1 MAEYVQGKTARDM
14 IRLFKHYIPYPVI
27 FLGLI
32 DFVLLLSAAEVG
44 WILRAHQI
52 EMAVGS
58 VFDRPGPIFSFAFAL
73 QLALIAVGVYGPE
86 ALQSLRFAAAR
97 ILVAISLG
105 VIFLSLLAF
114 ALPGITLWR
123 SNSLYAMILAIAFL
137 MVVRILLGT
146 MLDSDIFK
154 RRLLILGAGPRA
166 GRIAALEKRPECG
179 FIIAGYVAMNEGAS
193 LIDSA
198 IRRQD
203 IVNLPQH
210 VIDLEVSEVV
220 LALEERRNA
229 LPVADL
235 LTIKTTG
242 VHVNDLSSFLE
253 RETGRVDLDSVN
265 PSWFIFS
272 DGFSSG
278 RRLSTTFKRGF
289 DIFLSF
295 LLLLLTGPV
304 ILLFALLIR
313 LESRGGSFFMQ
324 ERVGLYG
331 QKFNILKLRSMR
343 ADAEPNG
350 KAIWASEND
359 PRITRIGNFIRK
371 VRIDELPQAWSVL
384 KGEMSFVG
392 PRPERPQFVDDLQTQ
407 MPYYAERHIVKPGIT
422 GWAQINYPYGA
433 STEDSRH
440 KLEYD
445 LYYAKNYTPFLDLL
459 IILQTIRVVLWPEG
473 AR

>member
-1 MAEYVQGKTARDM
+1 M

-32 DFVLLLSAAEVG
+32 DFVLLLMAAEAG
-44 WILRAHQI
+44 WILRALQI
-52 EMAVGS
+52 NMEVGS
-58 VFDRPGPIFSFAFAL
+58 VVDRPAPIFSFAIAL
-73 QLALIAVGVYGPE
+73 QLSLIAVGIYGSE
-86 ALQSLRFAAAR
+86 ALQSMRFATAR

-105 VIFLSLLAF
+105 VIFLSLLSF
-114 ALPGITLWR
+114 AMPGATLWR
-123 SNSLYAMILAIAFL
+123 SNSLYAMILAILFL
-137 MVVRILLGT
+137 MVIRILLGT
-146 MLDSDIFK
+146 ILDSDIFK
-154 RRLLILGAGPRA
+154 RRLLILGAGARA
-166 GRIAALEKRPECG
+166 GRISVLEKRQDSG
-179 FIIAGYVAMNEGAS
+179 FIIAGYVDMNEGPS
-193 LIDSA
+193 LIDTA

-203 IVNLPQH
+203 IRNLPQH

-220 LALEERRNA
+220 LALEERRNS

-278 RRLSTTFKRGF
+278 RRLSTLFKRGF

-304 ILLFALLIR
+304 ILLFALLIK
-313 LESRGGSFFMQ
+313 LESRGGSFFVQ

-331 QKFNILKLRSMR
+331 QKFKILKLRSMR
-343 ADAEPNG
+343 ADAEVG
-350 KAIWASEND
+350 GQAIWASEND
-359 PRITRIGNFIRK
+359 PRITRIGRFIRK

-392 PRPERPQFVDDLQTQ
+392 PRPERPQFVDDLQTK
-407 MPYYAERHIVKPGIT
+407 MPFYTERHIVKPGIT

-433 STEDSRH
+433 SIEDSRH

>member
-1 MAEYVQGKTARDM
+1 M

-32 DFVLLLSAAEVG
+32 DFVLLLIAAEAG
-44 WILRAHQI
+44 WILRALQI
-52 EMAVGS
+52 NMEVGS
-58 VFDRPGPIFSFAFAL
+58 VVDRPAPIFSFAIAL
-73 QLALIAVGVYGPE
+73 QLSLIAVGIYGSE
-86 ALQSLRFAAAR
+86 ALQSMRFATAR

-105 VIFLSLLAF
+105 VIFLSLLSF
-114 ALPGITLWR
+114 AMPGATLWR
-123 SNSLYAMILAIAFL
+123 SNSLYAMILAILFL
-137 MVVRILLGT
+137 MVIRILLGT
-146 MLDSDIFK
+146 VLDSDIFK

-166 GRIAALEKRPECG
+166 GRISVLEKRQDSG
-179 FIIAGYVAMNEGAS
+179 FIIAGYVDMNEGPS
-193 LIDSA
+193 LIDTA

-203 IVNLPQH
+203 IRNLPQH

-220 LALEERRNA
+220 LALEERRNS

-278 RRLSTTFKRGF
+278 RRLSTLFKRGF

-304 ILLFALLIR
+304 ILLFALLVK
-313 LESRGGSFFMQ
+313 LESRGGSFFVQ

-331 QKFNILKLRSMR
+331 QKFKILKLRSMR
-343 ADAEPNG
+343 ADAEVDG
-350 KAIWASEND
+350 QAIWASEND
-359 PRITRIGNFIRK
+359 PRITRIGRFIRK

-392 PRPERPQFVDDLQTQ
+392 PRPERPQFVDDLQTK
-407 MPYYAERHIVKPGIT
+407 MPFYAERHIVKPGIT

-433 STEDSRH
+433 SIEDSRH

>member
-1 MAEYVQGKTARDM
+1 M
-14 IRLFKHYIPYPVI
+14 IRLFKHYIPYPVL
-27 FLGLI
+27 FLGILDI
-32 DFVLLLSAAEVG
+32 ILLGIAAEIS
-44 WILRAHQI
+44 WIFRASQI
-52 EMAVGS
+52 GMNAGS
-58 VFDRPGPIFSFAFAL
+58 IYDRPAPIISFALAL
-73 QLALIAVGVYGPE
+73 EIALIAVGVYGTE

-105 VIFLSLLAF
+105 VIFLSLMAF
-114 ALPGITLWR
+114 LLPGITLWR
-123 SNSLYAMILAIAFL
+123 SNSLYAMVLAIFL
-137 MVVRILLGT
+137 LMTVRMMLGT
-146 MLDSDIFK
+146 VLDSDVFK
-154 RRLLILGAGPRA
+154 RRILILGAGPRA
-166 GRIAALEKRPECG
+166 NRIAELAARQESG
-179 FIIAGYVAMNEGAS
+179 FIVGGYVNMNEGP
-193 LIDSA
+193 A
-198 IRRQD
+198 IVKTAIKRAD
-203 IVNLPQH
+203 IENLPQH
-210 VIDLEVSEVV
+210 VTDLEVSEVV
-220 LALEERRNA
+220 LALEERRNS

-242 VHVNDLSSFLE
+242 VHVNDMSSFLE

-278 RRLSTTFKRGF
+278 RRISTAFKRGF
-289 DIFLSF
+289 DIVLS
-295 LLLLLTGPV
+295 LLLLLFTGPV
-304 ILLFALLIR
+304 ILLFAGLIK
-313 LESRGGSFFMQ
+313 LESRGGAFFRQ

-343 ADAEPNG
+343 ADAEVGG
-350 KAIWASEND
+350 KAVWASEND

-392 PRPERPQFVDDLQTQ
+392 PRPERPQFVDDLQTK
-407 MPYYAERHIVKPGIT
+407 MPFYAERHMVKPGIT

-433 STEDSRH
+433 SIEDSRH

-445 LYYAKNYTPFLDLL
+445 LYYAKNYTPFLDIL
-459 IILQTIRVVLWPEG
+459 ILLQTIRVVLWPEG

>member
-1 MAEYVQGKTARDM
+1 M

-32 DFVLLLSAAEVG
+32 DFVLLLMAAEAG
-44 WILRAHQI
+44 WILRALQI
-52 EMAVGS
+52 NMEVGS
-58 VFDRPGPIFSFAFAL
+58 VVDRPAPIFSFAIAL
-73 QLALIAVGVYGPE
+73 QLSLIAVGIYGSE
-86 ALQSLRFAAAR
+86 ALQSMRFATAR

-105 VIFLSLLAF
+105 VIFLSLLSF
-114 ALPGITLWR
+114 AMPGATLWR
-123 SNSLYAMILAIAFL
+123 SNSLYAMILAILFL
-137 MVVRILLGT
+137 MVIRILLGT
-146 MLDSDIFK
+146 ILDSDIFK
-154 RRLLILGAGPRA
+154 RRLLILGAGARA
-166 GRIAALEKRPECG
+166 GRISVLEKRQDSG
-179 FIIAGYVAMNEGAS
+179 FIIAGYVDMNEGPS
-193 LIDSA
+193 LIDTA

-203 IVNLPQH
+203 IRNLPQH

-220 LALEERRNA
+220 LALEERRNS

-278 RRLSTTFKRGF
+278 RRLSTLFKRGF

-304 ILLFALLIR
+304 ILLFALLIK
-313 LESRGGSFFMQ
+313 LESRGGSFFVQ

-331 QKFNILKLRSMR
+331 KKFKILKLRSMR
-343 ADAEPNG
+343 ADAEVG
-350 KAIWASEND
+350 GQAIWASEND
-359 PRITRIGNFIRK
+359 PRITRIGRFIRK

-392 PRPERPQFVDDLQTQ
+392 PRPERPQFVDDLQTK
-407 MPYYAERHIVKPGIT
+407 MPFYTERHIVKPGIT

-433 STEDSRH
+433 SIEDSRH

>member
-1 MAEYVQGKTARDM
+1 MAKYVQGKTARDM

-392 PRPERPQFVDDLQTQ
+392 PRPERPQFVDDLQTK

>member
-1 MAEYVQGKTARDM
+1 M
-14 IRLFKHYIPYPVI
+14 IRLFKHYIPYPII
-27 FLGLI
+27 FLGLL
-32 DFVLLLSAAEVG
+32 DLFLLVVAAEISWV
-44 WILRAHQI
+44 LRANQI
-52 EMAVGS
+52 GMNAGS
-58 VFDRPGPIFSFAFAL
+58 IYDRPAPIISFAVAL
-73 QLALIAVGVYGPE
+73 EIALIAVGVYGSE

-105 VIFLSLLAF
+105 VIFLSIVAF
-114 ALPGITLWR
+114 ILPGTTLWR
-123 SNSLYAMILAIAFL
+123 SNSLYAMILSIFL
-137 MVVRILLGT
+137 LMAARVMLGT
-146 MLDSDIFK
+146 ILDSRVFK

-166 GRIAALEKRPECG
+166 NRIAELASRQESS
-179 FIIAGYVAMNEGAS
+179 FVVSGYVDMNEGPAIVKTAIKRTD
-193 LIDSA
+193 ID
-198 IRRQD
+198 D
-203 IVNLPQH
+203 LPQH
-210 VIDLEVSEVV
+210 VIDLGVSEVV
-220 LALEERRNA
+220 LALEERRNS

-242 VHVNDLSSFLE
+242 VHVNDMSSFLE

-278 RRLSTTFKRGF
+278 RRISTVFKRSF
-289 DIFLSF
+289 DIVLS
-295 LLLLLTGPV
+295 LLLLLFTGPL
-304 ILLFALLIR
+304 ILLFAGLIKM
-313 LESRGGSFFMQ
+313 ESRGGAFFKQ

-343 ADAEPNG
+343 ADAETGG
-350 KAIWASEND
+350 KAVWASEND
-359 PRITRIGNFIRK
+359 PRITRIGHFIRK

-392 PRPERPQFVDDLQTQ
+392 PRPERPQFIDDLQTK
-407 MPYYAERHIVKPGIT
+407 MPFYAERHMVKPGIT

-433 STEDSRH
+433 SIEDSRH

-445 LYYAKNYTPFLDLL
+445 LYYAKNYTPFLDIL
-459 IILQTIRVVLWPEG
+459 ILLQTIRVVLWPEG

>member
-1 MAEYVQGKTARDM
+1 M
-14 IRLFKHYIPYPVI
+14 
-27 FLGLI
+27 
-32 DFVLLLSAAEVG
+32 
-44 WILRAHQI
+44 
-52 EMAVGS
+52 
-58 VFDRPGPIFSFAFAL
+58 
-73 QLALIAVGVYGPE
+73 
-86 ALQSLRFAAAR
+86 
-97 ILVAISLG
+97 AISLG
-105 VIFLSLLAF
+105 VIFLSLMSF
-114 ALPGITLWR
+114 AMPGVTLWR
-123 SNSLYAMILAIAFL
+123 SNSLYAMVLAILFL

-146 MLDSDIFK
+146 ILDSDIFK

-166 GRIAALEKRPECG
+166 GRIAAMEKRQENG
-179 FIIAGYVAMNEGAS
+179 FTIAGYVDMNEGPS
-193 LIDSA
+193 LIESA
-198 IRRQD
+198 VKRQD
-203 IVNLPQH
+203 IANLPQH
-210 VIDLEVSEVV
+210 VIDLAVSEVV
-220 LALEERRNA
+220 VALEERRNS

-242 VHVNDLSSFLE
+242 VHVNELSSFLE

-278 RRLSTTFKRGF
+278 RRLSTLFKRGF
-289 DIFLSF
+289 DILLSF
-295 LLLLLTGPV
+295 LLLVLTGPI

-313 LESRGGSFFMQ
+313 LESRGGSFFTQ

-331 QKFNILKLRSMR
+331 QTFKILKLRSMR
-343 ADAEPNG
+343 SDAETG
-350 KAIWASEND
+350 GEALWATKND
-359 PRITRIGNFIRK
+359 PRTTRIGRFIRK

-392 PRPERPQFVDDLQTQ
+392 PRPERPQFVNDLQTK

-433 STEDSRH
+433 STEDARH

-459 IILQTIRVVLWPEG
+459 IILQTLRVILWPDG

>member
-1 MAEYVQGKTARDM
+1 M

-32 DFVLLLSAAEVG
+32 DFLLLLTAAEAG
-44 WILRAHQI
+44 WILRALQI
-52 EMAVGS
+52 DMTVGS
-58 VFDRPGPIFSFAFAL
+58 IVDRPAPIFSFAFAL
-73 QLALIAVGVYGPE
+73 QLSLIAVGIYGPE

-105 VIFLSLLAF
+105 VIFLSLLSF
-114 ALPGITLWR
+114 AMPGATLWR
-123 SNSLYAMILAIAFL
+123 SNSLYAMVLAIVFL
-137 MVVRILLGT
+137 MVIRVLLGT
-146 MLDSDIFK
+146 VLDSDIFK

-166 GRIAALEKRPECG
+166 GRIAALEKRQENG
-179 FIIAGYVAMNEGAS
+179 FIIAGYVDMNEGPS
-193 LIDSA
+193 LIDTA

-203 IVNLPQH
+203 IANLPQH
-210 VIDLEVSEVV
+210 VIDLAVSEVV
-220 LALEERRNA
+220 LALEERRNS

-278 RRLSTTFKRGF
+278 RRLSTLFKRGF
-289 DIFLSF
+289 DIFLSI
-295 LLLLLTGPV
+295 LLLILTGPV
-304 ILLFALLIR
+304 ILLFALLIK
-313 LESRGGSFFMQ
+313 LESQGGSFFKQ

-331 QKFNILKLRSMR
+331 QKFKILKLRSMC
-343 ADAEPNG
+343 ADAEVAG
-350 KAIWASEND
+350 EAIWASEND
-359 PRITRIGNFIRK
+359 PRITRIGRFIRK

-392 PRPERPQFVDDLQTQ
+392 PRPERPQFVDDLQTK
-407 MPYYAERHIVKPGIT
+407 MPFYAERHIVKPGIT

-433 STEDSRH
+433 STEDARH

>member
-1 MAEYVQGKTARDM
+1 M
-14 IRLFKHYIPYPVI
+14 IRLFKHYIPYPII
-27 FLGLI
+27 FLGIL
-32 DFVLLLSAAEVG
+32 DFLLLALSADLG
-44 WILRAHQI
+44 WILRAEQI
-52 EMAVGS
+52 GMDAG
-58 VFDRPGPIFSFAFAL
+58 VFYDRPGPIFSFAIAL
-73 QLALIAVGVYGPE
+73 QLSLISVGIYGNA
-86 ALQSLRFAAAR
+86 ALQSLKFAAAR

-105 VIFLSLLAF
+105 VIFLSLVAF
-114 ALPGITLWR
+114 LLPGITLWR
-123 SNSLYAMILAIAFL
+123 SNSLYAMILAIVLL
-137 MVVRILLGT
+137 MSCRVLLGT
-146 MLDSDIFK
+146 ILDSESFK
-154 RRLLILGAGPRA
+154 RRLLILGAGSRA
-166 GRIAALEKRPECG
+166 ERISQLSKRQESG
-179 FIIAGYVAMNEGAS
+179 FIVAGYVNMNDGPSQVDGAV
-193 LIDSA
+193 
-198 IRRQD
+198 RRAD
-203 IVNLPQH
+203 IEDLPQH

-242 VHVNDLSSFLE
+242 VHVNDMSSFVE

-278 RRLSTTFKRGF
+278 RRISTVFKRSF
-289 DIFLSF
+289 DVFISL

-304 ILLFALLIR
+304 ILIFALLVK
-313 LESRGGSFFMQ
+313 LESKGDAFFKQ

-343 ADAEPNG
+343 ADAEVAG
-350 KAIWASEND
+350 KAVWAAEND
-359 PRITRIGNFIRK
+359 PRITRVGSFIRK

-392 PRPERPQFVDDLQTQ
+392 PRPERPQFVDDLQTK
-407 MPYYAERHIVKPGIT
+407 MPFYAERHMVKPGIT

-433 STEDSRH
+433 SIEDSRH

-459 IILQTIRVVLWPEG
+459 ILLQTIRVVLWPEG
-473 AR
+473 VR